1 MALAGT
7 APSRSPLE
15 VSRAV
20 ITAAMKVH
28 TVLGPGLLESAY
40 EACLAHELRKA
51 HHKVECQLAL
61 PIVYDGV
68 HLDIGYR
75 IDMVVDDVV
84 VVEIK
89 CVEALNYAHR
99 KQLLTYLRLTDLR
112 LGYLLNFAESLM
124 KNGITRTVHHLT
136 STI

>member
-1 MALAGT
+1 MVLAGT

-40 EACLAHELRKA
+40 EACLAHELRRA

-68 HLDIGYR
+68 QLDVGYR

-84 VVEIK
+84 IVEIK
-89 CVEALNYAHR
+89 CVEAINGVHKAQIISYLKLR
-99 KQLLTYLRLTDLR
+99 KRS
-112 LGYLLNFAESLM
+112 LGLIINFHVGHL
-124 KNGITRTVHHLT
+124 KDGIKRFVEGKKWK
-136 STI
+136 